1 MEFKGGENKKF
12 IYDKSEEKQGKEEE
26 QKKHGE
32 IEGQRDREID
42 QDLCKARERGK
53 TKEEKKK
60 SNRRTKKKRIIA
72 LSVTNWH
79 S

>member
-12 IYDKSEEKQGKEEE
+12 IYDKSEEKQGKEE